1 MDHLAILVKAV
12 PLGECAKGNVAAI
25 GLVIH
30 QEKATV
36 KVGLT
41 VGNSP
46 ELLIA
51 NSKSSNLGMGVVCMF
66 GISPEEKETGR
77 KM

>member
-12 PLGECAKGNVAAI
+12 PLGERAKGKVAAI

-36 KVGLT
+36 KMCLA

-51 NSKSSNLGMGVVCMF
+51 NSKGGNLG
-66 GISPEEKETGR
+66 
-77 KM
+77 